1 MFDRLK
7 NILINK
13 CSIPPSGVNFMHIK
27 NFKAVIFVFM
37 LLIAFAESSF
47 ADNWV
52 KISTTD
58 KARLYIDTQSLKR
71 TGSNIEVW
79 EKWVY
84 VKPQEIKDASK
95 RTYQAKRELIV
106 INCNERTAY
115 IESIILNADQNPLS
129 TIVENWI
136 RPDIPAEYDI
146 VAPETLDVVC
156 KVTAPEKR

>member
-1 MFDRLK
+1 M
-7 NILINK
+7 
-13 CSIPPSGVNFMHIK
+13 SSGVNSMHIK
-27 NFKAVIFVFM
+27 NIKTSILVFM
-37 LLIAFAESSF
+37 LLFAFAESSI

-52 KISTTD
+52 RVATTND
-58 KARLYIDTQSLKR
+58 AKLYIDTQSLIR

-84 VKPQEIKDASK
+84 VKPQELKDASK

-106 INCNERTAY
+106 INCKDRTAY
-115 IESIILNADQNPLS
+115 IESLILYADQNPLS

-136 RPDIPAEYDI
+136 RPDIPSVYDN
-146 VAPETLDVVC
+146 VAPETLDIVC